1 MTPAAST
8 PAPAA
13 TATHSAVPSSYTP
26 LEIEFSPEVSRQAV
40 RTTIA
45 LLDALP
51 PIKRGNCTIKLW
63 DGTLYPDAAP
73 RPCTI
78 TLHHAGSLRA
88 MFERQDALNLAEAYL
103 FDHFDFEGDMT
114 ALFDLSEEMARL
126 PLPLL
131 KKAQLAAMLMR
142 LPRVHIKQ
150 PRRWR
155 ERAHLSGRPHSIERD
170 KAAVAYHYNV
180 APEFYE
186 ALLDKNMVYSCGLFA
201 HHDESLDDAQIRK
214 LDDVCRQLNLQPGQ
228 KLLDVG
234 CGWGG
239 LMIHAAKHYGVEA
252 VGITLSGPQA
262 DKANARIKAEGLE
275 GKCRAIVADY
285 REMSDWESFDAISSI
300 EMFEHVGRE
309 MLTTYFTQAF
319 QLLKKGGLFL
329 NQGTTVETD
338 DALRRY
344 PAFIKQYVFP
354 DGEVLPI
361 HVSIRASE
369 ESGFE
374 VLNVRSLREHYVKTC
389 AHWVKNL
396 EDCHEAMMEHVGEP
410 TWRIWRLYTAVSSH
424 GFRIGRL
431 NCYQTLMRKN

>member
-8 PAPAA
+8 SAPSPASAA
-13 TATHSAVPSSYTP
+13 TVPQ
-26 LEIEFSPEVSRQAV
+26 FSPEVSRHAA
-40 RTTIA
+40 RITLA

-51 PIKRGNCTIKLW
+51 PIRQGNCSIQLW
-63 DGTLYPDAAP
+63 DGTLYPDATP
-73 RPCTI
+73 RACTI
-78 TLHHAGSLRA
+78 TLHHPGSLRA
-88 MFERQDALNLAEAYL
+88 MFERQDSLNLAEAYL
-103 FDHFDFEGDMT
+103 FEHFDFEGDLG

-126 PLPLL
+126 HFSALR
-131 KKAQLAAMLMR
+131 KAQLAAMLLR
-142 LPRVHIKQ
+142 LPRVHAKQ

-180 APEFYE
+180 ATEFYQ
-186 ALLDKNMVYSCGLFA
+186 AFLDRNMVYSCGIFA
-201 HHDESLDDAQIRK
+201 APDESLDDAQIRK
-214 LDDVCRQLNLQPGQ
+214 LDEVCRQLNLQPGQ

-239 LMIHAAKHYGVEA
+239 LLIHAAKNYGVEA

-262 DKANARIKAEGLE
+262 DEANARIRAAGLE
-275 GKCRAIVADY
+275 GRCRAIVADY
-285 REMSDWESFDAISSI
+285 REMSDWDTFDAISSI

-309 MLTTYFTQAF
+309 MLITYFTQALK
-319 QLLKKGGLFL
+319 LLKKGGLFF

-338 DALRRY
+338 DARRRY

-374 VLNVRSLREHYVKTC
+374 VLSVRSLREHYVRTC

-396 EDCHEAMMEHVGEP
+396 EAAHERALEYVGEP
-410 TWRIWRLYTAVSSH
+410 TWRVWRLYTAVSGH

>member
-1 MTPAAST
+1 MTPAASST
-8 PAPAA
+8 VTNSSSAPEPS
-13 TATHSAVPSSYTP
+13 TVPR
-26 LEIEFSPEVSRQAV
+26 FSPQVSAQAA
-40 RTTIA
+40 RTTWT
-45 LLDALP
+45 LLDALT
-51 PIKRGNCTIKLW
+51 PIKTGQCSIRLW
-63 DGTLYPDAAP
+63 DGSVFPDDAP

-78 TLHHAGSLRA
+78 TLHHPGSMRA

-103 FDHFDFEGDMT
+103 SEHFTFEGDLA
-114 ALFDLSEEMARL
+114 ALFDLSEEMAQW
-126 PLPLL
+126 PMSPL
-131 KKAQLAAMLMR
+131 KKAHLATLLFR
-142 LPRVHIKQ
+142 LPRVHAAR

-180 APEFYE
+180 ATEFYK
-186 ALLDKNMVYSCGLFA
+186 AFLDKNMVYSCGLFA
-201 HHDESLDDAQIRK
+201 HADESLDDAQIRK

-228 KLLDVG
+228 KVLDVG

-239 LMIHAAKHYGVEA
+239 WMIHAAKNYGVQA
-252 VGITLSGPQA
+252 TGITLSGPQA
-262 DKANARIKAEGLE
+262 EEANRRIKAAGLE

-285 REMSDWESFDAISSI
+285 RELTDWESFDAIASI

-309 MLTTYFTQAF
+309 MLVTYFTQALK
-319 QLLKKGGLFL
+319 LLKKGGLFL

-338 DALRRY
+338 DARRRY

-354 DGEVLPI
+354 DGEVVPI

-374 VLNVRSLREHYVKTC
+374 VLNVRSIREHYVKTC
-389 AHWVKNL
+389 NHWVKNL
-396 EDCHEAMMEHVGEP
+396 ELSHEKSLEYVGEP
-410 TWRIWRLYTAVSSH
+410 TWRVWRLYTAVSEH
-424 GFRIGRL
+424 GFRVGRL